1 MITTISF
8 INYRKNKF
16 WAFKQMAESHKY
28 FVKNSNIIFYKLLGT
43 GAGEGFSLVPDF
55 STYAVLAVWNYYENA
70 KKFIERSDYSK
81 LISEKAYSRNDFF
94 LKTIQSQGLWNNK
107 NPFNKNTVDLDKNK
121 KIGIITRGKI
131 RLIKQLDFWLN
142 VPKASNAIKNAKG
155 VEFYKG
161 IGELPLMEQATF
173 SVWKNFDAVK
183 KFAYN
188 SRAHSEI
195 IKKTR
200 KRNWYSE
207 DLFARFMIEENNYK
221 LLN

>member
-55 STYAVLAVWNYYENA
+55 STYAVLAVWNDYENA

-183 KFAYN
+183 KFAYD
-188 SRAHSEI
+188 SQAHSEI

-200 KRNWYSE
+200 KRSWYSE
-207 DLFARFMIEENNYK
+207 DLFARFMIEENNYQ

>member
-8 INYRKNKF
+8 INYKKNKF
-16 WAFKQMAESHKY
+16 WAFKQMAEAHK
-28 FVKNSNIIFYKLLGT
+28 FFSKNSNINFYKLLGT
-43 GAGEGFSLVPDF
+43 GAGEGFSLIPDF
-55 STYAVLAVWNYYENA
+55 TTYAVLVVWNDDNYAYNFLENS
-70 KKFIERSDYSK
+70 EHSK
-81 LISEKAYSRNDFF
+81 LVNEKAYSRNDFF
-94 LKTIQSQGLWNNK
+94 LKTIQSHGLWNKK
-107 NPFNKNTVDLDKNK
+107 NPFNDEVIDLDKNK

-142 VPKASNAIKNAKG
+142 VPKASRAIKNAKG

-161 IGELPLMEQATF
+161 IGELPFMEQATF

-183 KFAYN
+183 KFAYV
-188 SRAHSEI
+188 SKEHSEI

-207 DLFARFMIEENNYK
+207 DLFARFIIEKNTFK
-221 LLN
+221 LLS